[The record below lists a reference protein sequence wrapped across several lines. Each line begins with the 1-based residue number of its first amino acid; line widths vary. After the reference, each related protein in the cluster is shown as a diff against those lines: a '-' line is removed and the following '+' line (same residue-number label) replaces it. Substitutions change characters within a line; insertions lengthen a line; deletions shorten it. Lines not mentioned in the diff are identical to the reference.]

1 MKLTLTYD
9 DRELTVTGTHH
20 KAYAATMIDPGQPE
34 HFAIDRVFDVDV
46 DVSHL
51 FSDREWEHLAELA
64 LDAAGAEH
72 EYAREQAA
80 EWRREERML
89 EGRV

>member
-1 MKLTLTYD
+1 MKITLNYD

-20 KAYAATMIDPGQPE
+20 KAYAATMIDPGCDE

-46 DVSHL
+46 EVSHL
-51 FSDREWEHLAELA
+51 FSDREWEHLAEMA
-64 LDAAGAEH
+64 LEASQGEQ

-80 EWRREERML
+80 EWRREERMM